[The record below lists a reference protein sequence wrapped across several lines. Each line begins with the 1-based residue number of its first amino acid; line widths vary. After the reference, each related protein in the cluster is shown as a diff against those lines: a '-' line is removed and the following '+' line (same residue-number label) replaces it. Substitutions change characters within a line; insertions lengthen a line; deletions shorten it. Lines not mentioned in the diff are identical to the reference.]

1 MAGGKRES
9 DGFGV
14 TGRVSIVGAGP
25 GDAELMTLKALRLVQ
40 SADAIVHDAL
50 ISDEIKACFP
60 AHSRVFDVG
69 KRAGDAASTP
79 QAEIDALLVRLARQ
93 GLHVVR
99 LKGGD
104 PLVFGRG
111 GEEALHL
118 AERRIPFEIVPGVS
132 AMSAAGAGAGIPL
145 TLRGLSNA
153 CTALNGFGP
162 YLERIDWDALVRL
175 GGTWV
180 FYMAKGSAET
190 IVARLLAHGADP
202 ALTLAMVESAS
213 LPGQRV
219 HARRLGE
226 VAGNPLPPFGA
237 GPAVAIVGPSV
248 ALLEELNPMARGIH
262 ADVRAVS
269 DLSQAA
275 R

>member
-1 MAGGKRES
+1 MAGGERES
-9 DGFGV
+9 GGFGV

-40 SADAIVHDAL
+40 AADAIVHDAL
-50 ISDEIKACFP
+50 VSEEIKACFP
-60 AHSRVFDVG
+60 ARCQVFDVG

-79 QAEIDALLVRLARQ
+79 QAEINALLVRLARQ

-104 PLVFGRG
+104 PFVFGRG

-132 AMSAAGAGAGIPL
+132 AMSAAAAGAGIPL
-145 TLRGLSNA
+145 THRGLSNA

-162 YLERIDWDALVRL
+162 YLERIRWDALVGQ

-180 FYMAKGSAET
+180 FYMAKRSVEA

-202 ALTLAMVESAS
+202 ALGVAVVESAS
-213 LPGQRV
+213 LPGQAV

-226 VAGNPLPPFGA
+226 VARNPLPPLGA
-237 GPAVAIVGPSV
+237 GPALVIVGPSV
-248 ALLEELNPMARGIH
+248 ALLEDLNPMAGGLH

-269 DLSQAA
+269 GLSEAA